1 MRTLLIAMVALLSP
15 LVSSAEIMV
24 GESAEW
30 LAHTSDLIA
39 KATPLEVRAIKG
51 QVWFTQVRCRLEDVV
66 KGPATAGD
74 VVTIYDYSFDKPD
87 PLDLTGAAKKGR
99 LFLLFAAVSKNRYS
113 EIEGKFVL
121 TLQPTPRSAFFLDEA
136 VKNLYTP
143 DSQRLT
149 KIEDLLTRAREQVRR
164 EEEFQCAYPRGC
176 VEEERRE
183 SPWDSPAYKDLY
195 SGSSVYVFSPAYR
208 NAK

>member
-121 TLQPTPRSAFFLDEA
+121 TLQP
-136 VKNLYTP
+136 
-143 DSQRLT
+143 
-149 KIEDLLTRAREQVRR
+149 
-164 EEEFQCAYPRGC
+164 
-176 VEEERRE
+176 
-183 SPWDSPAYKDLY
+183 
-195 SGSSVYVFSPAYR
+195 
-208 NAK
+208 